1 MLFLSL
7 SFFQASPELTETS
20 QDRWFPKEG
29 NSCVLVPGQGLSPDF
44 VPWPYPGTSRPA
56 RPGHFRPNEFLTARN
71 IPPDH
76 ITSGRGGHTAVSQAN
91 ILE

>member
-1 MLFLSL
+1 MRFLSL

-29 NSCVLVPGQGLSPDF
+29 KFVCPSPWAGAEPRLCTLAVPRDQ
-44 VPWPYPGTSRPA
+44 RPA
-56 RPGHFRPNEFLTARN
+56 RPGHSRPNEFLTARN